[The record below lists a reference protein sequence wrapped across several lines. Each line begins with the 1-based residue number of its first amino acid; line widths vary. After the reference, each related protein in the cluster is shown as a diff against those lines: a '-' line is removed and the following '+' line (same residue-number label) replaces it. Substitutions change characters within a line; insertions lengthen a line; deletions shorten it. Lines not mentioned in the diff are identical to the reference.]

1 MKRKRMVLLAVLIFV
16 VGAAIAAI
24 AIKSQL
30 ERNLEQLVNTTIT
43 DIDISKLN
51 DGVYDGSYSTF
62 PVSARVRVIIKDH
75 RITAIELLEHN
86 NGLGS
91 AAEVIPDR
99 VVEAQTL
106 DIDSVSGATYSS
118 RVILK
123 AIENALGG
131 AE

>member
-1 MKRKRMVLLAVLIFV
+1 MKRKRMVLLTVLILV
-16 VGAAIAAI
+16 TGAAIAAI
-24 AIKSQL
+24 AVKSQL
-30 ERNLEQLVNTTIT
+30 DRNLEQLVSTTIA
-43 DIDISKLN
+43 DIDISKLD
-51 DGVYDGSYSTF
+51 DGVYNGSYSTF
-62 PVSARVRVIIKDH
+62 PVAAKVRVTIKDH

-86 NGLGS
+86 NGLG
-91 AAEVIPDR
+91 ADAEVIPDR